1 MSLNTDLVDRIPIL
15 RRRQNSHVSG
25 KEVVQNVLESRLQL
39 TAALGKQNVR
49 LREPERQIRLDEL
62 GVPSGQ
68 IRGELLAQVLIE
80 GVTGLTVRNGYRL
93 YPAGVRLDPYHVAHC
108 DQQKH
113 DHEPGHQIAQ
123 G

>member
-1 MSLNTDLVDRIPIL
+1 MSLNTDLADRTPIP

-49 LREPERQIRLDEL
+49 LRDPERQIRLDDL
-62 GVPSGQ
+62 GVPSRQ
-68 IRGELLAQVLIE
+68 IRGQLLAQVLIE
-80 GVTGLTVRNGYRL
+80 AVTALAVRNGHRL

-108 DQQKH
+108 DQ
-113 DHEPGHQIAQ
+113 
-123 G
+123 